1 MASNMNLK
9 SFCTEHVKDNLYA
22 AESAMSEKDRDT
34 ARAIIVALR
43 EYLNTHKE
51 NCGDVNISRIE
62 ALETSLGIRQPSISG
77 GRRKTRRRKSK
88 SKRTRRR

>member
-1 MASNMNLK
+1 MNLK
-9 SFCTEHVKDNLYA
+9 SFCTEHVNDNLYA

-43 EYLNTHKE
+43 EYLNTHE
-51 NCGDVNISRIE
+51 GNCGDVNISRIE
-62 ALETSLGIRQPSISG
+62 ALEVSLGIRQPSISG